1 LNLSDNAKIV
11 MERRYLL
18 PGETPE
24 ELFTRVAHHIASFN
38 GSEDQEAV
46 YYEAM
51 SSLKFLPNS
60 PTLMNA
66 GTGQGTLSACFV
78 LPLEDT
84 MEGIMDTAKSAA
96 MVQKFGGGTGFSL
109 SKLRPKS
116 AHISTTHGK
125 ACGPIAV
132 LKHLSSVSQ
141 LVTQGGKRDGANMAV
156 LHVSHPDIREFIT
169 CKQSEGDIHN
179 FNISVGVDGRFM
191 DAVRHDSL
199 YALKDPNSR
208 TTTETVRARD
218 IWNEIIDNAWKNG
231 EPGIIFLDSVNK
243 EHSTLGLGE
252 ITATNPCGEQ
262 PLLPNESC
270 NLGSIDVSKFVGK
283 GGFDWDELEK
293 YVRLGV
299 DFLDNVIDANDYATE
314 AIKQQTL
321 GTRKIGL
328 GVMGFADALV
338 RLRLPYDSD
347 EARKLGARLFQFFRD
362 VANHESEVLGL
373 ARGLYPY
380 AAPEE
385 RYRNACRLTIAP
397 TGTISMLAGCSSGIE
412 PLFALSFTKQNIL
425 DQGDGTT
432 AVQYVN
438 EQLFKDVGQAVAD
451 KVLAG
456 IPLSRLRPDLA
467 DSYQTSG
474 EVSVKGHVLMQ
485 AAFQRYCDSGVS
497 KTINLPN
504 NATRG
509 DISEAYLTADAE
521 GCKGITVYRS
531 GSREKE
537 VLTQTLDPCPECGSE
552 VANEEGC
559 HKCYSCGW
567 SAC

>member
-1 LNLSDNAKIV
+1 MNLSDNAKIV

-24 ELFTRVAHHIASFN
+24 ELFTRVAHHIASCN
-38 GSEDQEAV
+38 DSTDQEAA

-116 AHISTTHGK
+116 APISTTHGK
-125 ACGPIAV
+125 ACGPVAV
-132 LKHLSSVSQ
+132 LKHLSSVSK

-156 LHVSHPDIREFIT
+156 LHVSHPDIMEFIT
-169 CKQSEGDIHN
+169 CKQDEGDIHN
-179 FNISVGVDGRFM
+179 FNISVGVDNKFM

-199 YALKDPNSR
+199 YPLRDPASK
-208 TTTETVRARD
+208 TTTATVRARV
-218 IWNEIIDNAWKNG
+218 IWNAIIDNAWHNG
-231 EPGIIFLDSVNK
+231 EPGIIFLDTVNK
-243 EHSTLGLGE
+243 QHIKLGLGE

-270 NLGSIDVSKFVGK
+270 NLGSID
-283 GGFDWDELEK
+283 
-293 YVRLGV
+293 
-299 DFLDNVIDANDYATE
+299 ANEYATT
-314 AIKQQTL
+314 AISEQTR

-338 RLRLPYDSD
+338 KARLPYDS
-347 EARKLGARLFQFFRD
+347 EEGRALGGRLFQFFRD
-362 VANHESEVLGL
+362 VADHESEVLAL
-373 ARGLYPY
+373 VRGTYPH
-380 AAPEE
+380 ANAEE
-385 RYRNACRLTIAP
+385 RHRNACRLTIAP

-425 DQGDGTT
+425 DQGEGTT
-432 AVQYVN
+432 SVQYLN
-438 EQLFKDVGQAVAD
+438 TALVAEIGEAATRR
-451 KVLAG
+451 VLAG
-456 IPLSRLRPDLA
+456 EPLSAVRPELVDI
-467 DSYQTSG
+467 YTTSS
-474 EVSVKGHVLMQ
+474 EVSIDGHVLMQ

-504 NATRG
+504 SASRG
-509 DISEAYLTADAE
+509 DIAQAYLLADSS
-521 GCKGITVYRS
+521 GCKGITVYRA
-531 GSREKE
+531 GSRDKE
-537 VLTQTLDPCPECGSE
+537 VLTSSVPEDAFTECPECSAE
-552 VANEEGC
+552 VVHEEGC